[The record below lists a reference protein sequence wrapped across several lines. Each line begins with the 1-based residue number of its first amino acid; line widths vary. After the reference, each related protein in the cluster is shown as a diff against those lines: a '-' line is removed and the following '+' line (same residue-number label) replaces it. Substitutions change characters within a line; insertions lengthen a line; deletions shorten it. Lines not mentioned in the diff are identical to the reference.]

1 MLFLLPNQRCQSTER
16 LSHSDYGQDA
26 KVLLN
31 GVTCTI
37 SVPEF
42 SYTTPQPIYGPFSEC
57 TWVSRCENFW
67 TLWCKGRL
75 RQADT
80 VTIRLATT
88 LTGLTSAHLHY
99 PLHIFYTLHV
109 LPAVQLTASKH
120 LHYSTKLTTEGSIM
134 FVLNNQQY

>member
-16 LSHSDYGQDA
+16 LAHSDYGQDA

-31 GVTCTI
+31 GVTCII

-42 SYTTPQPIYGPFSEC
+42 SYTTPQPIYGPFSES

-88 LTGLTSAHLHY
+88 LTGLTSTILCIFLHAAC
-99 PLHIFYTLHV
+99 PSCRPTNRVKALTLLYEINNRRLDHV
-109 LPAVQLTASKH
+109 R
-120 LHYSTKLTTEGSIM
+120 TEQPT
-134 FVLNNQQY
+134 VLK